1 MAAKE
6 KSKTVT
12 DTRKISEMRNLGPA
26 CEADFNA
33 VGIMTAHQ
41 VIELGAEES
50 FIQMLLGRKA
60 VGRSAKCCN
69 ALYLY
74 AIYGAI
80 HDVDW
85 RSLSEEKKEQ
95 FKAFTQQL
103 RESGQ
108 FN

>member
-1 MAAKE
+1 MQ
-6 KSKTVT
+6 
-12 DTRKISEMRNLGPA
+12 NLGAA

-33 VGIMTAHQ
+33 VGIVTAQQ
-41 VIELGAEES
+41 VIDLGAEDS
-50 FIQMLLGRKA
+50 FVQMLLGRKA

-85 RSLSEEKKEQ
+85 RSLAEEKIEH
-95 FKAFTQQL
+95 FKAFAQQL